1 MRPAQH
7 PEASTQHLL
16 HRRIFLANV
25 GANSSHRFSS
35 PVFDDWTFEFLP
47 IPEDRDLEGDH
58 AIRYR
63 DLSPYNRPA
72 GDLLRYIPARLWD
85 RPAHNDPE
93 FDTFTYGDN
102 CAISARAAALR
113 RVRPGDL
120 LFFLARLQ
128 RRSDHGPDGAH
139 GFYLIGFLE
148 IEEVLRE
155 VASRPDDD
163 VLRRFGANAH
173 VRRGLSDSKLW
184 DRFWV
189 FRGSARSRR
198 FDRAVP
204 VTRDLAGRVLTR
216 ADGSPWRWD
225 DGRSDLQV
233 IGSYTRSCR
242 CVIDPALPG
251 HAVRAEALWEWVSE
265 YAS

>member
-1 MRPAQH
+1 MGP
-7 PEASTQHLL
+7 SSSCLS
-16 HRRIFLANV
+16 RRTATSKATTPSATATSAHTT
-25 GANSSHRFSS
+25 GQRATCSGTYPRACGTGRH
-35 PVFDDWTFEFLP
+35 TTT
-47 IPEDRDLEGDH
+47 
-58 AIRYR
+58 
-63 DLSPYNRPA
+63 
-72 GDLLRYIPARLWD
+72 LR
-85 RPAHNDPE
+85 

-184 DRFWV
+184 DRFLV